1 MFIYNSWP
9 YFLRKRLVSS
19 CHHFL
24 KRRSRI
30 LKKAYFSTFGSFWR
44 VQNFFSKNVFIMCSS
59 TTHHLLFCENRLF
72 LSCTVFSHGVL
83 EKKFWARKRYKKKNK
98 NNKSFVNIVN
108 HMYKLTQVFLPL
120 RGRKMERRF
129 APLLFV
135 RQLLFFFIIILLL
148 PTLQLV
154 GLLTNF

>member
-44 VQNFFSKNVFIMCSS
+44 VQNFFSKKVFIMCSS

-83 EKKFWARKRYKKKNK
+83 EKNSEPGQDRKKNK
-98 NNKSFVNIVN
+98 NNKSFGNIVN

-120 RGRKMERRF
+120 RGRKTERRF

-135 RQLLFFFIIILLL
+135 RQ
-148 PTLQLV
+148 
-154 GLLTNF
+154 